1 MYHIGIL
8 PLSTYI
14 IATTTTAAV
23 SEEGAGAFRN
33 LLGMSDVS
41 SPANSGI
48 ANADVV
54 TRRHYAT
61 ADIVQEADQTVLQ
74 HVEAEANKT
83 TREIAA
89 LKLPPAGACAP
100 RHKWQGTQLR
110 LHRFVH

>member
-14 IATTTTAAV
+14 IAAV

-33 LLGMSDVS
+33 LLGMMSDVS

-61 ADIVQEADQTVLQ
+61 AAIVQEADQTVLQ
-74 HVEAEANKT
+74 HVEAGQIKQPA
-83 TREIAA
+83 
-89 LKLPPAGACAP
+89 KLQ
-100 RHKWQGTQLR
+100 R
-110 LHRFVH
+110 